1 MRENW
6 VTLVCVTAAAAMTA
20 CGGGGDGV
28 AGLEAT
34 PAATVSQPTARAAAP
49 TGEPVVATSRAAAFQ
64 SSVEPVAQ
72 RSTEL
77 DPLVLNRLMSELD
90 RIEQGLGQV
99 GDEVDR
105 REAIEV
111 VKETRAELAKERP
124 NKLKLRS
131 LLAGLAHGTQAWGP
145 LKGAGK
151 LLTQLVTMV

>member
-1 MRENW
+1 MRESR
-6 VTLVCVTAAAAMTA
+6 TALLGVIAVAVMTA
-20 CGGGGDGV
+20 CGGGGEGV

-34 PAATVSQPTARAAAP
+34 PEATGPQPAGRAAAR
-49 TGEPVVATSRAAAFQ
+49 TSGPLEASSQAAAFQ
-64 SSVEPVAQ
+64 SNVEPVAPM
-72 RSTEL
+72 STEL
-77 DPLVLNRLMSELD
+77 DPLVLSRLMSELD
-90 RIEQGLGQV
+90 RIEQALGQV
-99 GDEVDR
+99 DDEVER

-131 LLAGLAHGTQAWGP
+131 LLAGLAHGVQAWGP